1 MHVDPKKAALSDYNF
16 CFRKVKEIEFL
27 CIEDRNMGRMSVTN
41 NIENI
46 AERIFIENS
55 KTLVSRHNFK
65 IIYADSEGIWD
76 GFNLVDMEF
85 ISLQQKGWLQA
96 ALKMIKENL

>member
-46 AERIFIENS
+46 ANFILISIPKGIPNY
-55 KTLVSRHNFK
+55 KIK
-65 IIYADSEGIWD
+65 IIYSDSEGIWD